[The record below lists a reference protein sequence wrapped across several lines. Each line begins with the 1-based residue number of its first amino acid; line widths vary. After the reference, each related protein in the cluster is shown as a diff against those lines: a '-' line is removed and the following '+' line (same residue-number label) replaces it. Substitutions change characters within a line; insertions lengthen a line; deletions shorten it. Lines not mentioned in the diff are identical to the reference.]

1 MEEKKPGGDGENSME
16 LPPISASLGAM
27 GSISG
32 KLDALQD
39 TEHKD
44 EIRKLRSRLL
54 ALSKARDPPVTAR
67 IWMKDVRELSYD
79 MDNFVDTDA
88 EWIHKMSGFK
98 ARAKDA
104 NGRYDR
110 YNLESV
116 PSRMNIATIP
126 MVDAGRKT
134 DMVVGLDGE
143 GGAFKTICNT
153 LADGDEQLKVL
164 SVVGVGGIGKTTLA
178 KQLWREHKLGD
189 HFRCRAFVRTAK
201 KPDMRRVLRSILAQV
216 RPDQPPDAS
225 EVHDLIHD
233 LTQHLQDKRYFIIID
248 DLWHTSVW
256 DVASCAF
263 PEGNH
268 GSRIITT
275 TEVEDVALACCS
287 YQSEY
292 MFKLEPLS
300 DSQSKELFTSAVF
313 GSAERHSRQLDELS
327 DDILTRCAGLPQAII
342 SISSVLASHA
352 EANTAESWEQM
363 QRNLPANTASEEI
376 LKQVLNFCYNS
387 LPSCL
392 QTCLLYLSIYPENY
406 IILKE
411 DIMKQWVAEGFV
423 CAPTEKE
430 KMIVAGSYFDKLVDM
445 GLIQHIDVGY
455 SNKVLYYAVHH
466 MVHDL
471 ITSKSIEDNFITV
484 VDYSQRTVRFSN
496 KASRLSLQFGS
507 ATFATT
513 PASTGLS
520 QIRSLTFI
528 GLMSCFPI
536 SILEFKLLRFLN
548 LHIWSDQQ
556 PSTGVDLV
564 VICELL
570 LLRYLQVICNDIVHL
585 PRQMQGLKLLETLE
599 INARVAAIPLDIV
612 HLRSL
617 LHLRLGGG
625 TELPDVTGTLTNVSL
640 NPPSAA
646 ILLDESNSPP
656 DSVKTIELLPPIC
669 RVPKWTG
676 WLTKLCI
683 LKVVVRELL
692 MDDTGKLQGLPS
704 LTVLSLYVK
713 QRTTEKIIF
722 VTGAFA
728 ALEYFEFRCGVL
740 HHLAFKEGAMPKLR
754 KVKLG
759 FNAHRGEWYG
769 RLLVGIEH
777 LSTVKEIVGII
788 GSTAGAEEKD
798 MEAAESAF
806 KDAICKHHGKISLK
820 RGDVVE
826 EEQYGPLLVGIEHLS
841 NVQKIAGKIGSTA
854 KKQQD
859 LIAAEFAFKDT
870 IGKHHSDASLKR
882 GDIVEEEY
890 DGPPENQ
897 HSVFQNKLMNF
908 IEEKNKLM
916 TVSVMGWFLSPHITE
931 LMKVAQD
938 CAATNCMLY
947 RGSMEKLAKLV
958 QALKDIKRLL
968 GPASTAIVNNQ
979 AKLDQLWQLKNDIHE
994 VEEILD
1000 LFQLEINDVQLTGNY
1015 NLKHLDS
1022 KKVRLVKV
1030 LKSVGETRDRAR
1042 ELQHGAVPSILP
1054 RAETGPNP
1062 VRDDRSFFGYQDE
1075 YAQLASMLQKQ
1086 PDGSKADNKMHRIIA
1101 IVGHAGMGKTELA
1114 RQVFRGAK
1122 GKFDLCIWVHA
1133 YRKNTEYDLLKEIW
1147 KYVVGHKAVGEME
1160 VRQLQ
1165 IELKQLLA
1173 SKRCLLVLDDVWN
1186 HELATSEVHRKHAL
1200 VALDS
1205 FMGFA
1210 EDGSRVVLT
1219 TRAKICSATFRA
1231 DASII
1236 LDGIKPKEITLLL
1249 DNIVKLRTNGIQ
1261 ELLNKQ
1267 VPKLKGSPLA
1277 AVEIGHELRKQAT
1290 SDKMCNILHNIE
1302 HHLGSV
1308 LEGHLFT
1315 YRHLPPHLQ
1324 RCFEFCSIFPYNWRF
1339 EPEKLT
1345 KMWIALGFVE
1355 DTQQGP
1361 CMEDVARGYFHDL
1374 VDRSLFQE
1382 EGEALGIG
1390 TTYVI
1395 HEQIHW
1401 MIRMAS
1407 TKNCIS
1413 ISSTGCH
1420 STTPRRIPVTVRHLS
1435 VLSGCLDQLKAYPS
1449 SVLNNMRTLVVL
1461 KNDDDDS
1468 TTSTFDK
1475 GILNLFKGVRVLDLT
1490 ATDLTHL
1497 PGTIHKLKHVR
1508 YLGLPS
1514 TIRNLCD
1521 EVTGLLFLQTFSL
1534 AGKKRNT
1541 CRLHRFPKHMN
1552 RLVNMRHLDIDMESI
1567 ANISGIGRMAK
1578 LQGPIEFKAIRASEK
1593 EGHAVSE
1600 LEGMNS
1606 LGETLSIKGL
1616 DAVDSKEEAMKAQL
1630 ENKSAVKV
1638 LKLEWGPPDPRQLNR
1653 GPAAFDTATAVLE
1666 GLQPHHDLH
1675 ELRITRYPGATS
1687 PTWLGVTMEK
1697 LVCLYLRN
1705 CTRLQALPAIG
1716 GLPCLELLVVK
1727 ELPCVKSIDG
1737 GFCRV
1742 GTFPAL
1748 KKVVLDDMPRLMAWS
1763 DMPEL
1768 SFPRLREV
1776 SIIDCPR
1783 LSSLSGL
1790 ERCTG
1795 PIDLR
1800 VKGSPNIT
1808 PGILPAMFITGAS
1821 KWKFH

>member
-1 MEEKKPGGDGENSME
+1 ME
-16 LPPISASLGAM
+16 LPPISASRGAM

-98 ARAKDA
+98 ARAKDT

-134 DMVVGLDGE
+134 DLVVGLDGE
-143 GGAFKTICNT
+143 GGAFETICNT

-225 EVHDLIHD
+225 EVHHLIHD
-233 LTQHLQDKRYFIIID
+233 LTQHLQNKRYFIIID

-263 PEGNH
+263 LEGNH

-342 SISSVLASHA
+342 SISSVLPSHA

-392 QTCLLYLSIYPENY
+392 ETCLLYLSIYPENY

-528 GLMSCFPI
+528 GLMGCFPI

-585 PRQMQGLKLLETLE
+585 PRQMQEL
-599 INARVAAIPLDIV
+599 VA
-612 HLRSL
+612 S
-617 LHLRLGGG
+617 
-625 TELPDVTGTLTNVSL
+625 
-640 NPPSAA
+640 PSRR
-646 ILLDESNSPP
+646 I
-656 DSVKTIELLPPIC
+656 
-669 RVPKWTG
+669 PKWTG

-692 MDDTGKLQGLPS
+692 MDDTGNLQGLPS

-713 QRTTEKIIF
+713 QRTTEQIIF
-722 VTGAFA
+722 ATGAFA

-754 KVKLG
+754 MVKLG

-777 LSTVKEIVGII
+777 LSTVKEIFGII

-820 RGDVVE
+820 RGDIVE

-854 KKQQD
+854 
-859 LIAAEFAFKDT
+859 
-870 IGKHHSDASLKR
+870 
-882 GDIVEEEY
+882 
-890 DGPPENQ
+890 
-897 HSVFQNKLMNF
+897 
-908 IEEKNKLM
+908 
-916 TVSVMGWFLSPHITE
+916 
-931 LMKVAQD
+931 
-938 CAATNCMLY
+938 
-947 RGSMEKLAKLV
+947 
-958 QALKDIKRLL
+958 
-968 GPASTAIVNNQ
+968 
-979 AKLDQLWQLKNDIHE
+979 
-994 VEEILD
+994 
-1000 LFQLEINDVQLTGNY
+1000 
-1015 NLKHLDS
+1015 
-1022 KKVRLVKV
+1022 
-1030 LKSVGETRDRAR
+1030 
-1042 ELQHGAVPSILP
+1042 
-1054 RAETGPNP
+1054 
-1062 VRDDRSFFGYQDE
+1062 
-1075 YAQLASMLQKQ
+1075 
-1086 PDGSKADNKMHRIIA
+1086 
-1101 IVGHAGMGKTELA
+1101 
-1114 RQVFRGAK
+1114 GAK
-1122 GKFDLCIWVHA
+1122 QTPL
-1133 YRKNTEYDLLKEIW
+1133 
-1147 KYVVGHKAVGEME
+1147 
-1160 VRQLQ
+1160 
-1165 IELKQLLA
+1165 
-1173 SKRCLLVLDDVWN
+1173 
-1186 HELATSEVHRKHAL
+1186 
-1200 VALDS
+1200 
-1205 FMGFA
+1205 
-1210 EDGSRVVLT
+1210 
-1219 TRAKICSATFRA
+1219 
-1231 DASII
+1231 ASII
-1236 LDGIKPKEITLLL
+1236 
-1249 DNIVKLRTNGIQ
+1249 V
-1261 ELLNKQ
+1261 
-1267 VPKLKGSPLA
+1267 
-1277 AVEIGHELRKQAT
+1277 
-1290 SDKMCNILHNIE
+1290 
-1302 HHLGSV
+1302 
-1308 LEGHLFT
+1308 
-1315 YRHLPPHLQ
+1315 
-1324 RCFEFCSIFPYNWRF
+1324 
-1339 EPEKLT
+1339 
-1345 KMWIALGFVE
+1345 
-1355 DTQQGP
+1355 
-1361 CMEDVARGYFHDL
+1361 
-1374 VDRSLFQE
+1374 
-1382 EGEALGIG
+1382 
-1390 TTYVI
+1390 
-1395 HEQIHW
+1395 
-1401 MIRMAS
+1401 
-1407 TKNCIS
+1407 
-1413 ISSTGCH
+1413 
-1420 STTPRRIPVTVRHLS
+1420 TP
-1435 VLSGCLDQLKAYPS
+1435 A
-1449 SVLNNMRTLVVL
+1449 
-1461 KNDDDDS
+1461 
-1468 TTSTFDK
+1468 
-1475 GILNLFKGVRVLDLT
+1475 
-1490 ATDLTHL
+1490 
-1497 PGTIHKLKHVR
+1497 
-1508 YLGLPS
+1508 
-1514 TIRNLCD
+1514 
-1521 EVTGLLFLQTFSL
+1521 
-1534 AGKKRNT
+1534 
-1541 CRLHRFPKHMN
+1541 
-1552 RLVNMRHLDIDMESI
+1552 
-1567 ANISGIGRMAK
+1567 
-1578 LQGPIEFKAIRASEK
+1578 
-1593 EGHAVSE
+1593 
-1600 LEGMNS
+1600 
-1606 LGETLSIKGL
+1606 
-1616 DAVDSKEEAMKAQL
+1616 
-1630 ENKSAVKV
+1630 
-1638 LKLEWGPPDPRQLNR
+1638 
-1653 GPAAFDTATAVLE
+1653 
-1666 GLQPHHDLH
+1666 
-1675 ELRITRYPGATS
+1675 
-1687 PTWLGVTMEK
+1687 
-1697 LVCLYLRN
+1697 
-1705 CTRLQALPAIG
+1705 
-1716 GLPCLELLVVK
+1716 
-1727 ELPCVKSIDG
+1727 
-1737 GFCRV
+1737 
-1742 GTFPAL
+1742 
-1748 KKVVLDDMPRLMAWS
+1748 
-1763 DMPEL
+1763 
-1768 SFPRLREV
+1768 
-1776 SIIDCPR
+1776 
-1783 LSSLSGL
+1783 
-1790 ERCTG
+1790 
-1795 PIDLR
+1795 
-1800 VKGSPNIT
+1800 
-1808 PGILPAMFITGAS
+1808 
-1821 KWKFH
+1821 